1 MGVANLENTPPG
13 WELGMDRPFCRLIL
27 LAVPLALVCLGCQTS
42 STVSRGQVP
51 DGPKAPTGPLPLLEP
66 LGPAPIEPLTP
77 PPPLIAPALSPTSVA
92 PDGAI
97 NTAAAVVQV
106 KVVATIGGE
115 VIITEDEVAMMVRER
130 AMDYIELTGDA
141 RTKKEKEVYRDEL
154 RKLIERE
161 LILHEF
167 ITKIKKNKPQ
177 VMDELWEKSKQTAER
192 QMKQFRQMVKL
203 DSEEKF
209 TAFLQSKGT
218 EPKLFRRFFERQALT
233 SIFLDS
239 VFKDK
244 QRSVSLSQIDQY
256 YRDHAKEFRVEDR
269 AKWQLL
275 FVSNSRFN
283 SVAESKQ
290 YADWLADQVA
300 KGVDFAAL
308 AKKYGHGDSALREGE
323 GLGTKRGDFR
333 PAELEETILSL
344 KAGEMSKVIPSAN
357 GFQIVKVT
365 EREMAGVKP
374 LDEKLQTAIK
384 NAMLD
389 QSVKVERD
397 KFVAEL
403 WRKHTVTVV
412 P

>member
-1 MGVANLENTPPG
+1 
-13 WELGMDRPFCRLIL
+13 MDRPFCRLVL
-27 LAVPLALVCLGCQTS
+27 LAVPLALVGLGCQTS
-42 STVSRGQVP
+42 PTVSRGQIP
-51 DGPKAPTGPLPLLEP
+51 DGPKLPTSLPPLLEP
-66 LGPAPIEPLTP
+66 LGPAPVVPLTSRA
-77 PPPLIAPALSPTSVA
+77 PLSAPALAPTSLA
-92 PDGAI
+92 PTAGIETA
-97 NTAAAVVQV
+97 AAAVVQV
-106 KVVATIGGE
+106 KVVATIAGE

-141 RTKKEKEVYRDEL
+141 RTKKEKEVYREEL

-177 VMDELWEKSKQTAER
+177 VMDELWDKSKQTAER

-233 SIFLDS
+233 AIFLDS

-283 SVAESKQ
+283 TVAEAKQ
-290 YADWLADQVA
+290 YADWLAEQVG
-300 KGVDFAAL
+300 KGVDVAAL

-323 GLGTKRGDFR
+323 GLGTKRGEFR

-357 GFQIVKVT
+357 GFQIVKVV
-365 EREMAGVKP
+365 ERDQAGVRP

>member
-1 MGVANLENTPPG
+1 
-13 WELGMDRPFCRLIL
+13 MDRRFCRLLL
-27 LAVPLALVCLGCQTS
+27 LACPLAFAGVGCANP
-42 STVSRGQVP
+42 VVARGQAP
-51 DGPKAPTGPLPLLEP
+51 EGPKLPPGRLEP
-66 LGPAPIEPLTP
+66 VDPVVPGPVESAPVPMKPKDLGPAPVEQVS
-77 PPPLIAPALSPTSVA
+77 AL
-92 PDGAI
+92 D
-97 NTAAAVVQV
+97 AAAVVQV

-130 AMDYIELTGDA
+130 AMDYYQLAGDE

-167 ITKIKKNKPQ
+167 ISKIKKNKPE
-177 VMDELWEKSKQTAER
+177 VMDDLYERARETAER

-209 TAFLQSKGT
+209 TAYLQAKGT

-233 SIFLDS
+233 SLFLNS

-244 QRSVSLSQIDQY
+244 QRSVSLREIEQY
-256 YRDHAKEFRVEDR
+256 YREHAKELSVEDR
-269 AKWQLL
+269 AKWQHL
-275 FVSNSRFN
+275 FVSNARFRTPEE
-283 SVAESKQ
+283 AKQ
-290 YADWLADQVA
+290 YADWLAKQVGE
-300 KGVDFAAL
+300 GVDFAGL
-308 AKKYGHGDSALREGE
+308 AKKYGHGESALRNGD
-323 GLGTKRGDFR
+323 GLGGKRGEFR

-344 KAGEMSKVIPSAN
+344 KAGQTSAVIASPN
-357 GFQIVKVT
+357 GWHIVKVT
-365 EREMAGVKP
+365 EREVAGVKP
-374 LDEKLQTAIK
+374 LDEKLQIAIK
-384 NAMLD
+384 GIMLD
-389 QSVKVERD
+389 QFTKVERD